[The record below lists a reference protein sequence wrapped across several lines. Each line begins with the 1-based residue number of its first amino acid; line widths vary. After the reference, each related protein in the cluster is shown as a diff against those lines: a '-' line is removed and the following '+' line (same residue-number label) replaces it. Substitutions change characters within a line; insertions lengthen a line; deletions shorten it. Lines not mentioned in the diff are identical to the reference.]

1 MIYDNIINIDNIS
14 HYEEFKMKRVTTS
27 KLGNESKYTIFV
39 LTIELLISF
48 VQVIPMIPHS
58 A

>member
-1 MIYDNIINIDNIS
+1 
-14 HYEEFKMKRVTTS
+14 MKKVSVT
-27 KLGNESKYTIFV
+27 KGLNESKYAMFV
-39 LTIELLISF
+39 LTVELLISF

>member
-1 MIYDNIINIDNIS
+1 
-14 HYEEFKMKRVTTS
+14 MKRVPAS
-27 KLGNESKYTIFV
+27 KVINESKYAIFV
-39 LTIELLISF
+39 LTVELLVSF